1 MLHNGKTK
9 GVERNEFILQ
19 AGQIER
25 HLYWIKKGAIRI
37 FYQTEFEE
45 HTIRFGYQGSLIN
58 ALPSYV
64 KEEPSELYLQA
75 IRKSTLAI
83 KKSDFRAFIGED
95 VNRLQQYNAFMEMMF
110 VQALEREI
118 DLLTYS
124 PLERYQRVLE
134 RSPHLFQEVP
144 AKYIA
149 SYLRMTPETLSR
161 IQKS

>member
-1 MLHNGKTK
+1 M
-9 GVERNEFILQ
+9 ERHEFILQ

-75 IRKSTLAI
+75 IRKSTLVAI